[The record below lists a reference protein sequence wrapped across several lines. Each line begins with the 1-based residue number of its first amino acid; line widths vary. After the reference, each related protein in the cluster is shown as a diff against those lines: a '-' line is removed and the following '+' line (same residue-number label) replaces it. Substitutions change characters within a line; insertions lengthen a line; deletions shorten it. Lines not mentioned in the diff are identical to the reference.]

1 MEEVVEA
8 AANRAEASSR
18 HYRWRARL
26 EQNGGGTH
34 EEVRPGGQGRTR
46 EGDGETEWLG
56 KDAERR

>member
-26 EQNGGGTH
+26 EQNGGSTH
-34 EEVRPGGQGRTR
+34 EEVRAGGQRHTR